1 MKKNDV
7 LKGLEEI
14 GIVPV
19 IRTTTHEDALIA
31 ADTLRSCDIPV
42 AKINFSVPDAPLVIK
57 KLKDKYGD
65 DCLVG
70 AGAVTTPDQ
79 CWQALDAGSDFI
91 VTPVIIM
98 EIIAMCREEHIA
110 LACGALTP
118 TEVFAAWS
126 AGADLIKIFPAIA
139 MGGPKYIKK
148 LSASLHQIPLS
159 PTGGVTPDNTEEYL
173 RSGARYVGAGS
184 DLVSPVMDTDGK
196 RRIYKQAKRYLS
208 AIDDFKRRQQ

>member
-14 GIVPV
+14 GLVPV
-19 IRTTTHEDALIA
+19 VRTITHEDALA
-31 ADTLRSCDIPV
+31 ATDALITCGIPV
-42 AKINFSVPDAPLVIK
+42 AEVAFSVPDAPLAIK
-57 KLKDKYGD
+57 TLKEKYGD

-70 AGAVTTPDQ
+70 AGAVTTPEQ
-79 CWQALDAGSDFI
+79 CWQALNAGSDFI
-91 VTPVIIM
+91 VTSVIVM

-110 LACGALTP
+110 LLCGALTP
-118 TEVFAAWS
+118 TEVFAAWD

-148 LSASLHQIPLS
+148 LSGSLHQIPLA

-173 RSGARYVGAGS
+173 RNGARFVGAGS

-208 AIDDFKRRQQ
+208 AINDFKRRQQ